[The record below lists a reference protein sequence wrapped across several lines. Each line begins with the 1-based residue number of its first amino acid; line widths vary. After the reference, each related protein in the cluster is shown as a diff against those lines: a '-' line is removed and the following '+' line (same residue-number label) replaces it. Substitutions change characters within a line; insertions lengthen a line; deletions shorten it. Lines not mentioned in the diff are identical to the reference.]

1 MQTLFRW
8 VFQLFIVAVIAALA
22 AVGWVWLQQHDGADD
37 GGGPGG
43 RGGGDRGGTPVE
55 VARAEHRTVQDS
67 LQAVGTLLARES
79 VEIVTE
85 VAGRITEVPVREG
98 EQVEAGEP
106 LFILDQVRARADLRE
121 AIAQRDDARSKYRR
135 AAALFENRDVP
146 ESEVDERRSA
156 LEVAE
161 ARVEI
166 AESRLRDRT
175 IRAPFDGVVGLRE
188 VSPGAYVEP
197 GTELTTLDDLS
208 VVRLDF
214 AVPERFLGGLV
225 PGLTVEARSLGFG
238 DHVFEGT
245 VIRTGS
251 RVDPITRTVRVQAE
265 FDNDEGRLRAG
276 MFLTARLVLAER
288 EAVMVPEEAVLKEG
302 RGSFVFRVE
311 DDTAH
316 RMEVAIG
323 QRKDGRVEVIGDVED
338 GMRVVVRGLQT
349 VRDGREVRVQG
360 GGDDDELAS
369 R

>member
-1 MQTLFRW
+1 MQTPLRWLVQLLF
-8 VFQLFIVAVIAALA
+8 VAVIAGLT
-22 AVGWVWLQQHDGADD
+22 AVGWIWLQQQEEESGGQGA
-37 GGGPGG
+37 GGPGG
-43 RGGGDRGGTPVE
+43 ADRGGTPVE
-55 VARAEHRTVQDS
+55 VARAERHAVQDVV
-67 LQAVGTLLARES
+67 QAVGTLLARES

-85 VAGRITEVPVREG
+85 VAGRIVEAPVREG
-98 EQVEAGEP
+98 EQVEEGEP
-106 LFILDQVRARADLRE
+106 LFILDQVRERADLRE
-121 AIAQRDDARSKYRR
+121 AIAQRDDARTKYRR

-146 ESEVDERRSA
+146 ESEVDERRAA

-245 VIRTGS
+245 VTRTGS

-265 FDNDEGRLRAG
+265 FDNEERRLRAG
-276 MFLTARLVLAER
+276 MFLTARLVLEER
-288 EAVMVPEEAVLKEG
+288 EAVMVPEEALLQEG
-302 RGSFVFRVE
+302 RGSFVFLIE
-311 DDTAH
+311 DGAA
-316 RMEVAIG
+316 RRLEVSTGRRI
-323 QRKDGRVEVIGDVED
+323 DGRVEILGDVED
-338 GMRVVVRGLQT
+338 GARVVVRGLQR
-349 VRDGREVRVQG
+349 VRDGREVRELEEDAD
-360 GGDDDELAS
+360 GDLAA